1 MNKILNLLLNTG
13 FAGMLLETEHRMV
26 GCGPRT
32 QEPEAKIED
41 QGARTRLRSA
51 DQGHWMKASLG

>member
-1 MNKILNLLLNTG
+1 MNKILNLRSNTG
-13 FAGMLLETEHRMV
+13 FAGKLLETEHRMV
-26 GCGPRT
+26 GCGPRK

-41 QGARTRLRSA
+41 QGARTGLRTA